1 MKRKTLLFLFTLLLM
16 TSAFAQKRTTNVKG
30 YYRKDGTYVSPHTRG
45 YTAGSS
51 TPSQYSSISS
61 VTSKDDKIGSTNL
74 KFSSSSETNLGSD
87 NNITA
92 KYKGQKIALTRLKFI
107 SDQVTNDTISSKDK
121 NSGLGIVF
129 YVSVLR
135 YKDKTLDVCPIPRGY
150 SDWSFEKVEHKFD
163 KKLLSTED
171 ALDLISNYGWR
182 IYNDKISKDFSYS
195 YNDKGFPSY
204 LTKTIEAIKVE

>member
-1 MKRKTLLFLFTLLLM
+1 MKRKTLLFLVTLLLIA
-16 TSAFAQKRTTNVKG
+16 SAFAQRRTTSVKG
-30 YYRKDGTYVSPHTRG
+30 YYRKNGTYVSPHTRG

-61 VTSKDDKIGSTNL
+61 ATSKGDDIGPT
-74 KFSSSSETNLGSD
+74 K
-87 NNITA
+87 
-92 KYKGQKIALTRLKFI
+92 LKFI
-107 SDQVTNDTISSKDK
+107 SEEAINDSISPKDK
-121 NSGLGIVF
+121 KLGLGIVF

-135 YKDKTLDVCPIPRGY
+135 YNGKTLDVCPIPRGY
-150 SDWSFEKVEHKFD
+150 SDWSFEKVKHKFD

-171 ALDLISNYGWR
+171 ALDLISNYDWL
-182 IYNDKISKDFSYS
+182 IYNDQISKDFSYV

>member
-1 MKRKTLLFLFTLLLM
+1 MKRTTILFLLTFLLM
-16 TSAFAQKRTTNVKG
+16 TSALAQKRTTSVKG

-51 TPSQYSSISS
+51 TSLQNSSIRG
-61 VTSKDDKIGSTNL
+61 VDSKDDKISLTTL
-74 KFSSSSETNLGSD
+74 KFSNSSETNAGSD
-87 NNITA
+87 NSIIT
-92 KYKGQKIALTRLKFI
+92 KYKGQKIALTKLKLI
-107 SDQVTNDTISSKDK
+107 NEDVIDDTLSLGQKKSDV
-121 NSGLGIVF
+121 GIVF

-163 KKLLSTED
+163 KKLLNTED

-182 IYNDKISKDFSYS
+182 IYNDEISKDFSYS

-204 LTKTIEAIKVE
+204 LTKTIEAIKVQ

>member
-1 MKRKTLLFLFTLLLM
+1 MKRAIMLFLFTILLI
-16 TSAFAQKRTTNVKG
+16 TSTLAQKRTTSVKS

-51 TPSQYSSISS
+51 TSLQNISIRG
-61 VTSKDDKIGSTNL
+61 VASKDNKISLTTL
-74 KFSSSSETNLGSD
+74 KFYNSSGTNVDTD
-87 NNITA
+87 NNIIT
-92 KYKGQKIALTRLKFI
+92 KYKGQKIGLTKLKLI
-107 SDQVTNDTISSKDK
+107 NEDSSDDTLSLDQKKAD
-121 NSGLGIVF
+121 LGIIF

-135 YKDKTLDVCPIPRGY
+135 YKDKTLDVYPIPRGY

-182 IYNDKISKDFSYS
+182 IYNDQISKDFSYS
-195 YNDKGFPSY
+195 YNDKGFPAY

>member
-1 MKRKTLLFLFTLLLM
+1 M
-16 TSAFAQKRTTNVKG
+16 TSSFAQKRTASVKG

-51 TPSQYSSISS
+51 TTSQYSSIISDP
-61 VTSKDDKIGSTNL
+61 VSKDDKIGLTTL
-74 KFSSSSETNLGSD
+74 KFSNSNETNLGSD
-87 NNITA
+87 DINI
-92 KYKGQKIALTRLKFI
+92 KYKGQKVALTKLKFI
-107 SDQVTNDTISSKDK
+107 SEEATNDTNSSKDK

-135 YKDKTLDVCPIPRGY
+135 YKDKTLDVCPIPRSY
-150 SDWSFEKVEHKFD
+150 SGWSFEKVEHKFD

-182 IYNDKISKDFSYS
+182 IYSDQISKDFSYS
-195 YNDKGFPSY
+195 FNDKGFPSY
-204 LTKTIEAIKVE
+204 LTKTIEAITVE

>member
-1 MKRKTLLFLFTLLLM
+1 MKKKTLLFLFTLLLI
-16 TSAFAQKRTTNVKG
+16 TSAFAQKRTTSVKS

-51 TPSQYSSISS
+51 TTSQYSSSS
-61 VTSKDDKIGSTNL
+61 SGISKDDKIGLTTL
-74 KFSSSSETNLGSD
+74 KFSNSSETNLGSD
-87 NNITA
+87 NNITT
-92 KYKGQKIALTRLKFI
+92 KYKGQKTALTKLKFI
-107 SDQVTNDTISSKDK
+107 GEEAVNDTISSKEKKIRLD
-121 NSGLGIVF
+121 IVF

-135 YKDKTLDVCPIPRGY
+135 YKDKTLDVCPIPRVY

-171 ALDLISNYGWR
+171 ALDLISNYGWH
-182 IYNDKISKDFSYS
+182 IYNDQISKDFSNS

-204 LTKTIEAIKVE
+204 LTKTTEAIKIE